1 MRSIPMVVR
10 VINEKYTYG
19 IVRVKNEKYT
29 YGSKS
34 DK

>member
-19 IVRVKNEKYT
+19 
-29 YGSKS
+29 SKS
-34 DK
+34 EKWEVYLW